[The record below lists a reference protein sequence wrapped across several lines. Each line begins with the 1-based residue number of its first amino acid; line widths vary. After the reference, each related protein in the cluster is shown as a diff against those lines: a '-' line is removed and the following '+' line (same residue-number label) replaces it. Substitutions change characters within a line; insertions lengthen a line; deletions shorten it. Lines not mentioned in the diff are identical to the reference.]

1 MKGASGVGL
10 SETMKALG
18 DPVRREILNLLKG
31 GRMTAGDIASRFDMT
46 AATVSYHLAQ
56 LKKAGLIFES
66 REKNFIYYSLN
77 ASVLEEVL
85 LWLQDLRGGRRNH
98 EDKQKRTAAD
108 LAGLPAAAAG
118 GRHSLPAPARNDGDA
133 LGL

>member
-1 MKGASGVGL
+1 MGF
-10 SETMKALG
+10 SETMKALS

-31 GRMTAGDIASRFDMT
+31 GSMTAGDIAARFDMT
-46 AATVSYHLAQ
+46 NATVSYHLSQ

-85 LWLQDLRGGRRNH
+85 LWIQSLKGVEEH
-98 EDKQKRTAAD
+98 EE
-108 LAGLPAAAAG
+108 
-118 GRHSLPAPARNDGDA
+118 
-133 LGL
+133 